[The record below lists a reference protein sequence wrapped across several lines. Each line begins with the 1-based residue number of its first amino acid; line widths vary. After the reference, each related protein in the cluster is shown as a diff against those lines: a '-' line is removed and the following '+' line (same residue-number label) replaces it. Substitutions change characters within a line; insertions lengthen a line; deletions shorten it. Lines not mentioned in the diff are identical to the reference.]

1 MFSLLFRAYRISD
14 YPYLQPEIEF
24 IYHAFQRSGFPLHVI
39 DKVHSQVKDK
49 FHRQSGRPEPE
60 ERQQPIPK
68 LALPH
73 NNYVTNFIRPLLRA
87 YDCNVVNKS
96 SSTIRSRLVHNRPK
110 CNDDPNDLPGVYSI
124 PCKDCDLHYYGETGR
139 PFSERLK
146 EHKAAVRNKYLQYS
160 TYRHVRSKTH
170 NLDWDA
176 AKIIYPTYNYYDR
189 LVYESSCIQTKE
201 NFNHKNS
208 TLAIDKLSANLIIQ
222 SFTKN

>member
-1 MFSLLFRAYRISD
+1 M
-14 YPYLQPEIEF
+14 
-24 IYHAFQRSGFPLHVI
+24 
-39 DKVHSQVKDK
+39 
-49 FHRQSGRPEPE
+49 
-60 ERQQPIPK
+60 
-68 LALPH
+68 
-73 NNYVTNFIRPLLRA
+73 
-87 YDCNVVNKS
+87 
-96 SSTIRSRLVHNRPK
+96 
-110 CNDDPNDLPGVYSI
+110 
-124 PCKDCDLHYYGETGR
+124 HYYGETGR